1 MANAYIEKVNKARK
15 SGAKSFMHNDN
26 VIWCWSVSRFNKLA
40 KKKKKTHLVQ
50 IVKVF
55 DSDSIYI

>member
-26 VIWCWSVSRFNKLA
+26 VYVRSETKTGLVVF
-40 KKKKKTHLVQ
+40 KKK
-50 IVKVF
+50 
-55 DSDSIYI
+55 